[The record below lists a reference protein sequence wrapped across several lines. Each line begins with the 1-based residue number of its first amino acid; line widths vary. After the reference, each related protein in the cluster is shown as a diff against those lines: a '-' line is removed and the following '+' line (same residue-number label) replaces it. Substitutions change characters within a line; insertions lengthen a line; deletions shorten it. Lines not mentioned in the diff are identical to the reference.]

1 MSPFHMTKWAFTAHI
16 QSTKKRDK
24 GFANILCWMPSTY
37 ILWYIK
43 LTGNV
48 QKLNVCLKMQ
58 YALQCGFHAVN
69 FIVSELWLFLHS
81 PFPKRFWEHTSC
93 PAGGSVIKHMKTKA
107 LFWDSLK
114 TLSLIYCAFG
124 RLPRQIVHELSRS
137 RGKWHTHCEL
147 SYVCTVH
154 LGLFVLK
161 HLTEW
166 QRASHLHQQAVNS
179 GCSLP
184 IKSVKDENCSCIGNL
199 GTVCTDICSDHI
211 VHNHKNTSVVYEF
224 CK

>member
-24 GFANILCWMPSTY
+24 GLANILCWMLSTY

-43 LTGNV
+43 LTWNV

-69 FIVSELWLFLHS
+69 FIVSEPWLFLHS
-81 PFPKRFWEHTSC
+81 PFPKRFREHTSC

-137 RGKWHTHCEL
+137 RGKWHTLWIVLRLYSSFGTCCFKTFDRVAACKPSSPTSSEL
-147 SYVCTVH
+147 GVFSPY
-154 LGLFVLK
+154 
-161 HLTEW
+161 
-166 QRASHLHQQAVNS
+166 
-179 GCSLP
+179 
-184 IKSVKDENCSCIGNL
+184 
-199 GTVCTDICSDHI
+199 
-211 VHNHKNTSVVYEF
+211 
-224 CK
+224 